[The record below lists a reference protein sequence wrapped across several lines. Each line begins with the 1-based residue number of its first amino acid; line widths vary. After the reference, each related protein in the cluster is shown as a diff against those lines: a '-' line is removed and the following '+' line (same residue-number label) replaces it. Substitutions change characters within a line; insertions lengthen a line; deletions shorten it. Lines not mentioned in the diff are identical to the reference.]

1 MAAGRRPAPPN
12 PAAWLYRAVR
22 NGALT
27 AARAIRRRR
36 RREARSAE
44 ARGPWFES
52 PEDGRL
58 DAAAAT
64 EALAELPPDRRE
76 IVIARIWGGLSF
88 AEIGG
93 LIGLSDSAA
102 HRRYKEA
109 LRILRGRLGGPDEE

>member
-1 MAAGRRPAPPN
+1 MSGASLVGALFDLHARALVLYAGQLCEDPNDVVQQAFLQLAGQRPAPPN
-12 PAAWLYRAVR
+12 PVAWLYRAVR

-27 AARAIRRRR
+27 AARATRRRR

-64 EALAELPPDRRE
+64 
-76 IVIARIWGGLSF
+76 
-88 AEIGG
+88 
-93 LIGLSDSAA
+93 
-102 HRRYKEA
+102 
-109 LRILRGRLGGPDEE
+109 